1 MDGAGCCE
9 VASEATSLDP
19 RGELVKTEV
28 RGGPSIER
36 DLKGRPGRRS
46 SSSRQP
52 SSETESCIGLLH
64 QGRRKQFESGVAKN
78 RLYRLLKHSLKLR
91 PEIHNRWGGE
101 GVQI

>member
-36 DLKGRPGRRS
+36 ELKDDQADAVHHRAS
-46 SSSRQP
+46 
-52 SSETESCIGLLH
+52 LH
-64 QGRRKQFESGVAKN
+64 
-78 RLYRLLKHSLKLR
+78 LKPKR
-91 PEIHNRWGGE
+91 
-101 GVQI
+101 V